1 MGNCLLIFPQSFY
14 SFSNYIKN
22 YLTSIGYDVETIND
36 EFPDNTLGKIM
47 GTLQMSI
54 HTSISEK
61 VITEKYVNGKT
72 YDLILIFKGR
82 GMSKSL
88 IEKFKLIS
96 PKVIAYN
103 FDSFSYFKNA
113 KSWYKSVNSYYTFDY
128 KDAKVF
134 CLPIIEL
141 FSSLP
146 LSTNKKEIKYSVSA
160 IVRNHSN
167 RIKFIDNVLVGL
179 NEKSTFVYIYEK
191 NIVSFAVNFFK
202 NPVLYIKYRKMIHFK
217 TLSYDEYINVLNQS
231 DFTIDYAH
239 PKQTGITIRCFEA
252 SSCRTKTIT
261 NNAFVLNNSNFNS
274 TNTIVFNQHTNMD
287 DFRNNYNRIKNILPK
302 LYNRS
307 IGDFMTEL
315 LK

>member
-22 YLTSIGYDVETIND
+22 HLTSIGYDVETIND

-128 KDAKVF
+128 KDAKDF

-167 RIKFIDNVLVGL
+167 RIKFIDKVLVGL
-179 NEKSTFVYIYEK
+179 NEKNTFVYIYEK
-191 NIVSFAVNFFK
+191 NIISFAINFFK
-202 NPVLYIKYRKMIHFK
+202 NPLLYIKYRKMIHFK

-261 NNAFVLNNSNFNS
+261 NNAFVLNNLNFNS

-307 IGDFMTEL
+307 IVDFMTEL

>member
-22 YLTSIGYDVETIND
+22 HLTSIGYNVETIND

-128 KDAKVF
+128 KDAKDF
-134 CLPIIEL
+134 YLPIIEL

-146 LSTNKKEIKYSVSA
+146 LLTNKKEIKYSVSA

-179 NEKSTFVYIYEK
+179 NEKNTFIYIYEK
-191 NIVSFAVNFFK
+191 NIVSFAINFFK

-217 TLSYDEYINVLNQS
+217 TLPYDEYINVLNQS

-261 NNAFVLNNSNFNS
+261 NNAFVLNNLNFNS
-274 TNTIVFNQHTNMD
+274 TNTVVFNQHTNMD
-287 DFRNNYNRIKNILPK
+287 DFRNNYNRIKNILPN

>member
-22 YLTSIGYDVETIND
+22 HLTSIGYDVETIND

-88 IEKFKLIS
+88 IENFKLIS

-128 KDAKVF
+128 KDAKDF
-134 CLPIIEL
+134 YLPIIEL

-191 NIVSFAVNFFK
+191 NIFSFVVNFFK

-287 DFRNNYNRIKNILPK
+287 DFRNNYKRIKNILPK

>member
-22 YLTSIGYDVETIND
+22 HLTSIGYDVELIND

-88 IEKFKLIS
+88 IENFKLIS

-128 KDAKVF
+128 KDAKDF

-287 DFRNNYNRIKNILPK
+287 DFRNNYKRIKNILPK

>member
-128 KDAKVF
+128 KDAKDF

-287 DFRNNYNRIKNILPK
+287 DFKNNYKRIKNILPK

>member
-22 YLTSIGYDVETIND
+22 HLTSIGYDVETIND

-88 IEKFKLIS
+88 IENFKLIS

-128 KDAKVF
+128 KDAKDF

-202 NPVLYIKYRKMIHFK
+202 NPVLYMKYRKMIHFK

-287 DFRNNYNRIKNILPK
+287 DFRNNYKRIKNILPK

>member
-22 YLTSIGYDVETIND
+22 HLTSIGYDVETIND

-88 IEKFKLIS
+88 IENFKLIS

-128 KDAKVF
+128 KDAKDF

-287 DFRNNYNRIKNILPK
+287 DFRNNYKRIKNILPK

>member
-22 YLTSIGYDVETIND
+22 HLTTIGYDVETIND

-128 KDAKVF
+128 KDAKDF

-167 RIKFIDNVLVGL
+167 RIKFIDKVLVGL
-179 NEKSTFVYIYEK
+179 NEKNTFVYIYEK

-287 DFRNNYNRIKNILPK
+287 DFRNNYKRIKNILPK

-307 IGDFMTEL
+307 IVDFMTEL

>member
-22 YLTSIGYDVETIND
+22 HLTTIGYDVETIND

-128 KDAKVF
+128 KDAKDF

-167 RIKFIDNVLVGL
+167 RIKFIDKVLVGL

-287 DFRNNYNRIKNILPK
+287 DFRNNYKRIKNILPK

-307 IGDFMTEL
+307 IVDFMTEL

>member
-22 YLTSIGYDVETIND
+22 HLISIGYDVETIND
-36 EFPDNTLGKIM
+36 EFPENMLGKIM
-47 GTLQMSI
+47 GILQMSI
-54 HTSISEK
+54 HTYYSEK

-128 KDAKVF
+128 KDAKDY
-134 CLPIIEL
+134 CLPIVEL

-146 LSTNKKEIKYSVSA
+146 LITNKKEIKYSVSA

-167 RIKFIDNVLVGL
+167 RIKFIDNVLLAL
-179 NEKSTFVYIYEK
+179 NNKNAFIYIYEK
-191 NIVSFAVNFFK
+191 NIFSFAVNFFK
-202 NPVLYIKYRKMIHFK
+202 NPFLYIKYIKMIHFK

-252 SSCRTKTIT
+252 ASCRTKIIT
-261 NNAFVLNNSNFNS
+261 NNSFVFNNSNFNL
-274 TNTIVFNQHTNMD
+274 TNTIVFNQYTNMD
-287 DFRNNYNRIKNILPK
+287 DFRNNFKRVKNKLPK

>member
-22 YLTSIGYDVETIND
+22 HLTSIGYDVETIND

-128 KDAKVF
+128 KDAKDF

-191 NIVSFAVNFFK
+191 NIISFAVNFFK

-287 DFRNNYNRIKNILPK
+287 DFKNNYKRIKNILPK

>member
-22 YLTSIGYDVETIND
+22 HLTSIGYDVETIND

-128 KDAKVF
+128 KDAKDF
-134 CLPIIEL
+134 YLPIIEL

-179 NEKSTFVYIYEK
+179 NEKNTFVYIYEK
-191 NIVSFAVNFFK
+191 NIISFVINFFK
-202 NPVLYIKYRKMIHFK
+202 NPVLYMKYRKMIHFK

-261 NNAFVLNNSNFNS
+261 NNAFVLNNLNFNS
-274 TNTIVFNQHTNMD
+274 TNTIVFDQHTNMD
-287 DFRNNYNRIKNILPK
+287 DFRNNYNGIKNILPK

>member
-22 YLTSIGYDVETIND
+22 HLTSIGYDVETIND

-88 IEKFKLIS
+88 IENFKLIS

-128 KDAKVF
+128 KDAKDF

-179 NEKSTFVYIYEK
+179 NEKNTFVYIYEK
-191 NIVSFAVNFFK
+191 NIISFVINFFK
-202 NPVLYIKYRKMIHFK
+202 NPVLYMKYRKMIHFK

-287 DFRNNYNRIKNILPK
+287 DFRNNYKRIKNILPK

>member
-1 MGNCLLIFPQSFY
+1 MSNCLLIFPQSFY

-22 YLTSIGYDVETIND
+22 HLTSIGYDVETSND

-128 KDAKVF
+128 KDAKDF

-191 NIVSFAVNFFK
+191 NIISFAVNFFK

-287 DFRNNYNRIKNILPK
+287 DFKNNYKRIKNILPK

>member
-22 YLTSIGYDVETIND
+22 HLTSIGYDVETIND

-47 GTLQMSI
+47 GTLQISI

-128 KDAKVF
+128 KDAKDF

-191 NIVSFAVNFFK
+191 NIISFAVNFFK

-287 DFRNNYNRIKNILPK
+287 DFKNNYKRIKNILPK

>member
-22 YLTSIGYDVETIND
+22 HLTSIGYNVETIND

-128 KDAKVF
+128 KDAKDF

-179 NEKSTFVYIYEK
+179 NEKNTFIYIYEK
-191 NIVSFAVNFFK
+191 NIVSFAINFFK

-261 NNAFVLNNSNFNS
+261 NNAFVLNNLNFNS
-274 TNTIVFNQHTNMD
+274 TNTVVFNQHTNMD
-287 DFRNNYNRIKNILPK
+287 DFRNNYNRIKNILPN

>member
-22 YLTSIGYDVETIND
+22 HLTSIGYNVETIND
-36 EFPDNTLGKIM
+36 EFPDNTFGKIM

-128 KDAKVF
+128 KDAKDF
-134 CLPIIEL
+134 YLPIIEL

-146 LSTNKKEIKYSVSA
+146 LLTNKKEIKYSVSA

-179 NEKSTFVYIYEK
+179 NEKNTFIYIYEK
-191 NIVSFAVNFFK
+191 NIVSFAINFFK

-217 TLSYDEYINVLNQS
+217 TLPYDEYINVLNQS

-261 NNAFVLNNSNFNS
+261 NNAFVLNNLNFNS
-274 TNTIVFNQHTNMD
+274 TNTVVFNQHTNMD